1 MPIYEF
7 ECIKCN
13 HRFEKIM
20 KTNEPFPV
28 CSQTPNDFSPPCAG
42 DTKRLI
48 SLNNFKLKGGGWYA
62 DGYSKAR
69 KKTQNE

>member
-1 MPIYEF
+1 
-7 ECIKCN
+7 
-13 HRFEKIM
+13 M